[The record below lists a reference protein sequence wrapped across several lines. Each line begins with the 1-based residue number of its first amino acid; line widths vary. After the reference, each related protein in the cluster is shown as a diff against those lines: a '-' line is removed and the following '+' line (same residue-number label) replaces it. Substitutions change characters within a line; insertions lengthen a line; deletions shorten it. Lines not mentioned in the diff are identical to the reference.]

1 MIREQMLTAALL
13 LGLLVIAVVS
23 DIRRHRIPNWLILVG
38 LLVAAALQLYAGG
51 IGGLGNMLLGML
63 IGFGLFIPLYAL
75 GGMAAGDVKLI
86 AMAGAFLTP
95 THAVWMAFFSLLAG
109 SLCGLLIILVRGQ
122 LGMTLSR
129 YWLILLSR
137 THVPPAADEVAGKPF
152 PYSVAIFAGVLSA
165 LVWRPFD
172 PWLILGYAFG

>member
-1 MIREQMLTAALL
+1 MARAQAFTAALL
-13 LGLLVIAVVS
+13 LGLLAIAMVS
-23 DIRRHRIPNWLILVG
+23 DVRRHRIPNQLILAG
-38 LLVAAALQLYAGG
+38 LAVALALQLYAGG
-51 IGGLGNMLLGML
+51 IAGLGNLVLGML

-75 GGMAAGDVKLI
+75 GGMAAGDVKLM

-95 THAVWMAFFSLLAG
+95 THAVWMAFFSLIAG

-122 LGMTLSR
+122 MGMTLSR

-137 THVPPAADEVAGKPF
+137 THVAPAVDEVAGKPF
-152 PYSVAIFAGVLSA
+152 PYSVAIFLGVLLA